1 MIQFPIKALLS
12 EEECHDY
19 LEHTLHPEGL
29 RCPRSH
35 PLPVGQAPH
44 DPGRAPIFKYKCRL
58 CGAVYHL
65 FTGTLWSGG
74 HYDLRI
80 VTLLMRG
87 FLQGVP
93 TSHLA
98 KELGLDRGNLLK
110 HRRRI
115 QQLALQHK
123 PETPLSDG
131 QTEADE
137 MFQNS
142 GEKGQLHPDPKDPP
156 RRRANKPQGR
166 GTMGNDRP
174 PILGVLGRESG
185 QIRLTVCEDTK
196 QKTLQLRLSRTPR
209 PTLRSTPTK
218 ATPTTMSLKP
228 DGGMPR
234 STTRK
239 KNGRATTTGGRNPGS
254 PLQHHRRNLDRT
266 EKFSPTLPGSA

>member
-65 FTGTLWSGG
+65 FTGTLWSGS
-74 HYDLRI
+74 HYDIRI

-98 KELGLDRGNLLK
+98 EELGLDRGNLLK

-115 QQLALQHK
+115 QQLALQHE
-123 PETPLSDG
+123 PEAPLSDG
-131 QTEADE
+131 QTDADE
-137 MFQNS
+137 MFPN
-142 GEKGQLHPDPKDPP
+142 
-156 RRRANKPQGR
+156 A
-166 GTMGNDRP
+166 
-174 PILGVLGRESG
+174 
-185 QIRLTVCEDTK
+185 
-196 QKTLQLRLSRTPR
+196 
-209 PTLRSTPTK
+209 
-218 ATPTTMSLKP
+218 
-228 DGGMPR
+228 
-234 STTRK
+234 
-239 KNGRATTTGGRNPGS
+239 
-254 PLQHHRRNLDRT
+254 
-266 EKFSPTLPGSA
+266 

>member
-65 FTGTLWSGG
+65 FTGTLWSGS
-74 HYDLRI
+74 HYDIRI

-98 KELGLDRGNLLK
+98 EELGLDRGNLLK

-123 PETPLSDG
+123 PEAPLSDG

-137 MFQNS
+137 MFQNA

-156 RRRANKPQGR
+156 RRRANKRQGR

-174 PILGVLGRESG
+174 RSSACSDGSPDKSVSPFVRTPNR
-185 QIRLTVCEDTK
+185 RLSS
-196 QKTLQLRLSRTPR
+196 LRLSRTPR

-239 KNGRATTTGGRNPGS
+239 KNGRATTTG
-254 PLQHHRRNLDRT
+254 T
-266 EKFSPTLPGSA
+266 ESGKSTATPSKESGPD

>member
-29 RCPRSH
+29 RCPRGH
-35 PLPVGQAPH
+35 PLPAGQAPH

-65 FTGTLWSGG
+65 FTGTLWSGS
-74 HYDLRI
+74 HYDIRI

-98 KELGLDRGNLLK
+98 EELGLDRGNLLK

-137 MFQNS
+137 MFQNA

-156 RRRANKPQGR
+156 SVEPTSAKIDSDPL
-166 GTMGNDRP
+166 P
-174 PILGVLGRESG
+174 
-185 QIRLTVCEDTK
+185 LT
-196 QKTLQLRLSRTPR
+196 
-209 PTLRSTPTK
+209 
-218 ATPTTMSLKP
+218 
-228 DGGMPR
+228 
-234 STTRK
+234 
-239 KNGRATTTGGRNPGS
+239 
-254 PLQHHRRNLDRT
+254 
-266 EKFSPTLPGSA
+266 SAW